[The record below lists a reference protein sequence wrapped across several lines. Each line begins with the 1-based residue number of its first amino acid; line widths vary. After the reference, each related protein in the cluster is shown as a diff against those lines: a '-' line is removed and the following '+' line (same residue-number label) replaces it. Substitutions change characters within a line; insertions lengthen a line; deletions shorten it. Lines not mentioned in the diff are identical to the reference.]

1 MGATSEQMTL
11 IDESSMD
18 HVSYIL
24 VLLSVACVVF
34 LFVNVLLHIYDRHD
48 IHNHQSFKLYVDDF
62 DAENAHAKEDGH
74 ELRSLISDDDDDPV
88 DEAKRVLGLDER
100 DRSFE
105 NSSRSTVGE
114 NSQAYA

>member
-1 MGATSEQMTL
+1 MGATSEQMTF

-24 VLLSVACVVF
+24 VLLSVACIVF

-48 IHNHQSFKLYVDDF
+48 IHKHQSFKLYVDDF
-62 DAENAHAKEDGH
+62 DAENTHAKEDRH
-74 ELRSLISDDDDDPV
+74 ELHSLISDDDNDV
-88 DEAKRVLGLDER
+88 DEAKRALRRSER
-100 DRSFE
+100 GRSFE